1 MIVTVGSQKKIG
13 KVSVKD
19 ITERGIGFIVTIA
32 ADWSFSLGLK
42 LAIS

>member
-19 ITERGIGFIVTIA
+19 ITERDIGFIVTV
-32 ADWSFSLGLK
+32 SVG
-42 LAIS
+42 